1 MHPQLEIKQ
10 NFNNMKSK
18 LPIGK
23 SKGLGDTVTKITH
36 ALGLD
41 KVADVIA
48 KVAGKEDCGCGRRQ
62 NRLNDLFPYMIETKD
77 KPTVIPPPPLDELEG
92 NYEIL
97 QPIRFTL
104 EDGNPIDL
112 TVGSIL
118 PIDKNH
124 PLYKDAEYYH
134 NNSIIKKI
142 NNE

>member
-1 MHPQLEIKQ
+1 
-10 NFNNMKSK
+10 MKSK

>member
-1 MHPQLEIKQ
+1 
-10 NFNNMKSK
+10 MKSK

-118 PIDKNH
+118 PINKNH